1 MRIDA
6 DRLKALR
13 KGRGLT
19 RPELAKRS
27 GVATRTVQRLENE
40 PQHCQKTREDT
51 VNRLAKALGV
61 EAGVLTKELPLP
73 EPDGPPAPTTPERV
87 PIGAQISPKARLAY
101 DLVRRRY
108 GVSATEIINMAP
120 LFFTLLAEGSLAW
133 RRRKMEEASE
143 TRDRLEQ
150 TDGFWRGSLGSG
162 LVVIDE
168 GLGAEEASIDKA
180 DLFGEHLFGD
190 ASSTLMED
198 LFDPTKDN
206 PFVSYL
212 RSLKNELAVPGVVD
226 VDRGDLTLAPQ
237 FRFPDYDISPDD
249 LDGIANGSDK
259 AKWALE
265 TGYARLSEIPEEL
278 QEENAGEER
287 AKWLEAR
294 LPDVYSR
301 LLEGESGHR
310 IPQLVATDPKGV
322 IREVLDEAAVNE
334 AGASTESGGD
344 DQ

>member
-1 MRIDA
+1 MRVDA
-6 DRLKALR
+6 DRLKTLR
-13 KGRGLT
+13 KGRRLT

-27 GVATRTVQRLENE
+27 EVAIRTVQRLENE
-40 PQHCQKTREDT
+40 PEHCQKTREDT

-61 EAGVLTKELPLP
+61 EAGVLTKELPMP
-73 EPDGPPAPTTPERV
+73 EPDGASAPAPERV
-87 PIGAQISPKARLAY
+87 QIGAQISPKARLAY

-133 RRRKMEEASE
+133 RRRKTEEANE

-150 TDGFWRGSLGSG
+150 TDGFWRGSLVSG

-198 LFDPTKDN
+198 RFDPTKDN

-212 RSLKNELAVPGVVD
+212 RSLKNELAVPSVVD

-237 FRFPDYDISPDD
+237 FRFPDYDISTDE
-249 LDGIANGSDK
+249 LDGIANGSEK

-278 QEENAGEER
+278 QEEDAGEKR
-287 AKWLEAR
+287 AKWLEDR

-310 IPQLVATDPKGV
+310 ISQLVATDPKGV
-322 IREVLDEAAVNE
+322 IREVLDEAAVKE
-334 AGASTESGGD
+334 SGTSTESGGD
-344 DQ
+344 NR